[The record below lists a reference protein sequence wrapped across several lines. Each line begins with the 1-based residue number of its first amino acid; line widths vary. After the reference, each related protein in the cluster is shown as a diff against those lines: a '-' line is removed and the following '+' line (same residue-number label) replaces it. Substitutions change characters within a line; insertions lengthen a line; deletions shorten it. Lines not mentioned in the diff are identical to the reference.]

1 MKKTVLI
8 LITLLCHLASHA
20 SKGWPYPITVSQP
33 DGTQLTVRINGD
45 ADFNWVSTLDGVVLK
60 QEGDGYYVANIDTNG
75 MLSSSG
81 TLAHDADKRSSAE
94 QSLCKKQD
102 VKAFLTVNT
111 RPERLAATRGFGGKG
126 STSFFPHTGSPRAIV
141 LLVQFANRPFKVQP
155 RKAFNQYLNSMAD
168 KHQDFGNAENRNTGS
183 VKRYFSDMSGGKF
196 KPQFDLYGPITMPKN
211 AAYYGEG
218 SSSMERYRELVSEAC
233 TMMDDSLDFSKYDAD
248 KDGNVDLVYIIY
260 AGYGE
265 SVSSIDSTLWPKAF
279 VCGTNIK
286 KDGKYVR
293 LAGISNELNG
303 HPDVH
308 YSSTSGLLIN
318 GVGLFCHEFSHCMGL
333 PDFYPTVSPQWTTAN
348 DKQDF
353 DAYDNQGMEEWD
365 VMDNGIYLYNGY
377 SPTAYTAWEREKMGW
392 LTIETL
398 TREGKVELKSI
409 DQGGKAYRI
418 KNDKNTSGNEYY
430 IVENIQA
437 KGWNYKLP
445 ASGMM
450 VSHVEYVPWAF
461 SVFHG
466 GDNSVNNIKKHPR
479 MTIVPAD
486 GYLPSSYRKVSDNSN
501 LTAPYMKKKQY
512 DEQLAGDLYPGKNN
526 VNRLTD
532 AQNMVNYA
540 PWTGG
545 MLNKPIYNIALK
557 NGIVTFDFLKDQ
569 TSTGIEQPESATDS
583 SNEEKIYTID
593 GRYVGTNMNALPKGV
608 YIKGKKKVVVSR

>member
-60 QEGDGYYVANIDTNG
+60 QEGNGYFVAKIDTNG

-111 RPERLAATRGFGGKG
+111 RPERLATTRGFGGKG

-279 VCGTNIK
+279 VCGTDIK

-348 DKQDF
+348 GKQDF

-526 VNRLTD
+526 INRLTD

-557 NGIVTFDFLKDQ
+557 NGIVTFNFLKDQ

-593 GRYVGTNMNALPKGV
+593 GRYVGTNLNALPKGV

>member
-33 DGTQLTVRINGD
+33 DGTQLTIRMNGD
-45 ADFNWVSTLDGVVLK
+45 ADFNWVSTLDNVVLK
-60 QEGDGYYVANIDTNG
+60 QVGNGYYIANIDTNG

-111 RPERLAATRGFGGKG
+111 RPERLTATRGFGGKS

-168 KHQDFGNAENRNTGS
+168 KHQDFGNAEDRNTGS
-183 VKRYFSDMSGGKF
+183 VKKYFSDMSGGKF

-211 AAYYGEG
+211 VSYYGEG
-218 SSSMERYRELVSEAC
+218 SSSMEKYRELVSEAC
-233 TMMDDSLDFSKYDAD
+233 TMMDDSLDFSMYDAD

-279 VCGTNIK
+279 VCGTEIK

-303 HPDVH
+303 RPDGK

-398 TREGKVELKSI
+398 TKEGKVELKSI
-409 DQGGKAYRI
+409 DEGGKAYRI

-437 KGWNYKLP
+437 KGWNKKLP

-450 VSHVEYVPWAF
+450 VSHVEYVPRAF

-569 TSTGIEQPESATDS
+569 TSTGIEQPESATENN
-583 SNEEKIYTID
+583 NEEKIYTID
-593 GRYVGTNMNALPKGV
+593 GRYVGTNLNALPKGV

>member
-60 QEGDGYYVANIDTNG
+60 QEGNGYFVANIDTNG

-111 RPERLAATRGFGGKG
+111 RPERLATTRGFGGKG

-211 AAYYGEG
+211 VAYYGEG

-265 SVSSIDSTLWPKAF
+265 SVSGIESTLWPKAF
-279 VCGTNIK
+279 VCGTDIK

-303 HPDVH
+303 RPDGN
-308 YSSTSGLLIN
+308 YNSKSGLLIN

-348 DKQDF
+348 GKQDF

-526 VNRLTD
+526 INRLTD

-557 NGIVTFDFLKDQ
+557 NGIVTFNFLKDQ

-593 GRYVGTNMNALPKGV
+593 GRYVGTNLNALPKGV

>member
-8 LITLLCHLASHA
+8 LITLLCHLTSHA

-60 QEGDGYYVANIDTNG
+60 QVGNGYYVADIDTNG

-279 VCGTNIK
+279 VCGTDIK

-353 DAYDNQGMEEWD
+353 DAYDNQSMEDWD

-418 KNDKNTSGNEYY
+418 KNDKNTNGNEYY

-526 VNRLTD
+526 INRLTD

-569 TSTGIEQPESATDS
+569 TSTGIELPESATENN
-583 SNEEKIYTID
+583 NEEKIYTID
-593 GRYVGTNMNALPKGV
+593 GRYVGTNLNALPKGV

>member
-60 QEGDGYYVANIDTNG
+60 QEGNGYFVANIDTNG

-111 RPERLAATRGFGGKG
+111 RPERLATTRGFGGKG

-211 AAYYGEG
+211 VAYYGEG

-265 SVSSIDSTLWPKAF
+265 SVSGIESTLWPKAF
-279 VCGTNIK
+279 VCGTDIK

-348 DKQDF
+348 GKQDF

-526 VNRLTD
+526 INRLTD

-557 NGIVTFDFLKDQ
+557 NGIVTFNFLKDQ

-593 GRYVGTNMNALPKGV
+593 GRYVGTNLNALPKGV

>member
-60 QEGDGYYVANIDTNG
+60 QEGNGYYVANIDTNG

-155 RKAFNQYLNSMAD
+155 RKAFNQYLNSMDD

-279 VCGTNIK
+279 VCGTDIK

-348 DKQDF
+348 AKQDF
-353 DAYDNQGMEEWD
+353 EAYDNQGMEDWD

-569 TSTGIEQPESATDS
+569 TSTGIELPESATDS

-593 GRYVGTNMNALPKGV
+593 GRYVGTNLNALPKGV

>member
-33 DGTQLTVRINGD
+33 DGTQLTIRMNGD
-45 ADFNWVSTLDGVVLK
+45 ADFNWVSTLDNVVLK
-60 QEGDGYYVANIDTNG
+60 QVGNGYYIANIDTNG

-168 KHQDFGNAENRNTGS
+168 KHQDFGNAEDRNTGS
-183 VKRYFSDMSGGKF
+183 VKKYFSDMSGGKF

-211 AAYYGEG
+211 VSYYGEG
-218 SSSMERYRELVSEAC
+218 SSSMEKYRELVSEAC
-233 TMMDDSLDFSKYDAD
+233 TMMDDSLDFSMYDAD

-279 VCGTNIK
+279 VCGTEIK

-303 HPDVH
+303 RPDGK

-398 TREGKVELKSI
+398 TKEGKVELKSI
-409 DQGGKAYRI
+409 DEGGKAYRI

-437 KGWNYKLP
+437 KGWNKKLP

-450 VSHVEYVPWAF
+450 VSHVEYEPRAF

-486 GYLPSSYRKVSDNSN
+486 GYLPSSYRKVPNSSN
-501 LTAPYMKKKQY
+501 LTAPYMKKQQY
-512 DEQLAGDLYPGKNN
+512 DEQLAGDLYPGKSN

-593 GRYVGTNMNALPKGV
+593 GRYVGTNLKALPKGV

>member
-33 DGTQLTVRINGD
+33 DGTQLTIRINGD
-45 ADFNWVSTLDGVVLK
+45 ADFNWVSTLDNVVLK
-60 QEGDGYYVANIDTNG
+60 QVGNGYYIANIDTNG

-111 RPERLAATRGFGGKG
+111 RPERLTATRGFGGKS

-168 KHQDFGNAENRNTGS
+168 KHQDFGNAEDRNTGS

-211 AAYYGEG
+211 VAYYGEG

-279 VCGTNIK
+279 VCGTDIK
-286 KDGKYVR
+286 KDGKYMR

-303 HPDVH
+303 RPDGN
-308 YSSTSGLLIN
+308 YNSKSGLLIN

-398 TREGKVELKSI
+398 TKEGKVELKSI
-409 DQGGKAYRI
+409 DEGGKAYRI

-437 KGWNYKLP
+437 KGWNKKLP

-450 VSHVEYVPWAF
+450 VSHVEYVPRAF

-569 TSTGIEQPESATDS
+569 TSTGIEQPESTTDS
-583 SNEEKIYTID
+583 SNAEKIYTID
-593 GRYVGTNMNALPKGV
+593 GRYVGTNLNALPKGV

>member
-60 QEGDGYYVANIDTNG
+60 QEGNGYFVANIDTNG

-279 VCGTNIK
+279 VCGTDIK

-348 DKQDF
+348 GKQDF

-377 SPTAYTAWEREKMGW
+377 SPTAYNAWEREKMGW

-512 DEQLAGDLYPGKNN
+512 DEQLAGDLYPGKSN

-569 TSTGIEQPESATDS
+569 TSTGIEQPESATEN

-593 GRYVGTNMNALPKGV
+593 GRYVGTNLNTLPKGV

>member
-8 LITLLCHLASHA
+8 LITLLCHLTSHA

-60 QEGDGYYVANIDTNG
+60 QEGNGYYVANIDTNG

-155 RKAFNQYLNSMAD
+155 RKAFNQYLNSMAE

-279 VCGTNIK
+279 VCGTDIK

-348 DKQDF
+348 GKQDF

-418 KNDKNTSGNEYY
+418 KNDKNTNGNEYY

-526 VNRLTD
+526 INRLTD

-569 TSTGIEQPESATDS
+569 TSTGIELPESAIDS

-593 GRYVGTNMNALPKGV
+593 GRYVGTNLNALPKGV

>member
-60 QEGDGYYVANIDTNG
+60 QEGNGYYVANIDTNG

-94 QSLCKKQD
+94 KSLCKKQD

-183 VKRYFSDMSGGKF
+183 VKKYFSDMSGGKF

-233 TMMDDSLDFSKYDAD
+233 TMMDDSLDFSMYDAD

-279 VCGTNIK
+279 VCGTEIK

-303 HPDVH
+303 RPDGK

-348 DKQDF
+348 GKQDF
-353 DAYDNQGMEEWD
+353 DAYDNQGMEDWD

-398 TREGKVELKSI
+398 TKEGKVELKSI
-409 DQGGKAYRI
+409 DEGGKAYRI

-437 KGWNYKLP
+437 NGWNKKLP

-450 VSHVEYVPWAF
+450 VSHVEYVPRAF

-569 TSTGIEQPESATDS
+569 TSTGIEQPESTTDS
-583 SNEEKIYTID
+583 SNAEKIYTID
-593 GRYVGTNMNALPKGV
+593 GRYVGTNLNALPKGV

>member
-33 DGTQLTVRINGD
+33 DGTQLTIRINGD

-60 QEGDGYYVANIDTNG
+60 QEGNGYFVANIDTNG

-168 KHQDFGNAENRNTGS
+168 RHQDFGNAEDRNTGS
-183 VKRYFSDMSGGKF
+183 VKKYFSDMSGGKF

-211 AAYYGEG
+211 VAYYGEG

-265 SVSSIDSTLWPKAF
+265 SVSSIESTLWPKAF
-279 VCGTNIK
+279 VCGTEIK

-303 HPDVH
+303 RPDGN
-308 YSSTSGLLIN
+308 YNSKSGLLIN

-353 DAYDNQGMEEWD
+353 EAYDNQGMEDWD

-398 TREGKVELKSI
+398 TKEGKVELKSI
-409 DQGGKAYRI
+409 DEGGKAYRI

-437 KGWNYKLP
+437 KGWNKKLP

-450 VSHVEYVPWAF
+450 VSHVEYEPRAF

-486 GYLPSSYRKVSDNSN
+486 GYLPSSYRKVPNSS
-501 LTAPYMKKKQY
+501 TETWPHIKVDQY
-512 DEQLAGDLYPGKNN
+512 KEQLAGDLYPGKSN

-569 TSTGIEQPESATDS
+569 TSTGIEQPESATEN

-593 GRYVGTNMNALPKGV
+593 GRYVGTNLNALPKGV

>member
-60 QEGDGYYVANIDTNG
+60 QVGNGYYVANIDTNG

-279 VCGTNIK
+279 VCGTDIK
-286 KDGKYVR
+286 KDGKHVR

-348 DKQDF
+348 NKQDF

>member
-33 DGTQLTVRINGD
+33 DGTQLTIRMNGD
-45 ADFNWVSTLDGVVLK
+45 ADFNWVSTLDNVVLK
-60 QEGDGYYVANIDTNG
+60 QVGNGYYIANIDTNG

-168 KHQDFGNAENRNTGS
+168 KHQDFGTAEDRNTGS
-183 VKRYFSDMSGGKF
+183 VKKYFSDMSGGKF

-211 AAYYGEG
+211 VSYYGEG
-218 SSSMERYRELVSEAC
+218 SSSMEKYRELVSEAC
-233 TMMDDSLDFSKYDAD
+233 TMMDDSLDFSMYDAD

-279 VCGTNIK
+279 VCGTEIK

-303 HPDVH
+303 RPDGK

-398 TREGKVELKSI
+398 TKEGKVELKSI
-409 DQGGKAYRI
+409 DEGGKAYRI

-437 KGWNYKLP
+437 KGWNKKLP
-445 ASGMM
+445 AS
-450 VSHVEYVPWAF
+450 
-461 SVFHG
+461 

-479 MTIVPAD
+479 MTIVPAA
-486 GYLPSSYRKVSDNSN
+486 GYLPSSYRKVPNSSN
-501 LTAPYMKKKQY
+501 LTAPYMKKQQY
-512 DEQLAGDLYPGKNN
+512 DEQLAGDLYPGKSN

-569 TSTGIEQPESATDS
+569 TSTGIEQPESATENN
-583 SNEEKIYTID
+583 NEEKIYTID
-593 GRYVGTNMNALPKGV
+593 GRYVGTNLNALPKGV

>member
-60 QEGDGYYVANIDTNG
+60 QEGNGYFVANIDTNG

-111 RPERLAATRGFGGKG
+111 RPERLATTRGFGGKG

-279 VCGTNIK
+279 VCGTDIK

-348 DKQDF
+348 GKQDF

-398 TREGKVELKSI
+398 TKEGKVELKSI

-466 GDNSVNNIKKHPR
+466 GDNSVNNIKGHPR

-512 DEQLAGDLYPGKNN
+512 EEQLAGDLYPGKNN
-526 VNRLTD
+526 INRLTD

-569 TSTGIEQPESATDS
+569 TSTGIEQPESATEN

-593 GRYVGTNMNALPKGV
+593 GRYVGTNLNALPKGV

>member
-33 DGTQLTVRINGD
+33 DGTQLTIRINGD

-60 QEGDGYYVANIDTNG
+60 QVGNGYYIANIDTNG

-168 KHQDFGNAENRNTGS
+168 RHQDFGNAEDRNTGS
-183 VKRYFSDMSGGKF
+183 VKKYFSDMSGGKF

-279 VCGTNIK
+279 VCGTDIK

-348 DKQDF
+348 GKQDF

-526 VNRLTD
+526 INRLTD

-569 TSTGIEQPESATDS
+569 TSTGIELPESATDC

-593 GRYVGTNMNALPKGV
+593 GRYVGTNLNALPKGV

>member
-60 QEGDGYYVANIDTNG
+60 QVGNGYYVANIDTNG

-111 RPERLAATRGFGGKG
+111 RPERLATTRGFGGKG

-211 AAYYGEG
+211 VAYYGEG

-569 TSTGIEQPESATDS
+569 TSTGIEQPESATENN
-583 SNEEKIYTID
+583 NEEKIYTID

>member
-1 MKKTVLI
+1 MARAFR
-8 LITLLCHLASHA
+8 ASN
-20 SKGWPYPITVSQP
+20 GRP
-33 DGTQLTVRINGD
+33 DG
-45 ADFNWVSTLDGVVLK
+45 K
-60 QEGDGYYVANIDTNG
+60 
-75 MLSSSG
+75 
-81 TLAHDADKRSSAE
+81 
-94 QSLCKKQD
+94 
-102 VKAFLTVNT
+102 
-111 RPERLAATRGFGGKG
+111 
-126 STSFFPHTGSPRAIV
+126 
-141 LLVQFANRPFKVQP
+141 
-155 RKAFNQYLNSMAD
+155 
-168 KHQDFGNAENRNTGS
+168 
-183 VKRYFSDMSGGKF
+183 
-196 KPQFDLYGPITMPKN
+196 
-211 AAYYGEG
+211 
-218 SSSMERYRELVSEAC
+218 
-233 TMMDDSLDFSKYDAD
+233 
-248 KDGNVDLVYIIY
+248 
-260 AGYGE
+260 
-265 SVSSIDSTLWPKAF
+265 
-279 VCGTNIK
+279 
-286 KDGKYVR
+286 
-293 LAGISNELNG
+293 
-303 HPDVH
+303 

-348 DKQDF
+348 NKQDF

-398 TREGKVELKSI
+398 TKEGKVELKSI

-526 VNRLTD
+526 INRLTD

-545 MLNKPIYNIALK
+545 MLNKPIYNVALK

-593 GRYVGTNMNALPKGV
+593 GRYVGTNLNALPKGV

>member
-45 ADFNWVSTLDGVVLK
+45 ADFNWVSTLDGVGLK
-60 QEGDGYYVANIDTNG
+60 QEGNGYFVANIDTNG

-81 TLAHDADKRSSAE
+81 TLAHDADKRSPAE

-111 RPERLAATRGFGGKG
+111 RPERLATTRGFGGKG

-279 VCGTNIK
+279 VCGTDIK

-348 DKQDF
+348 GKQDF

-526 VNRLTD
+526 INRLTD

-569 TSTGIEQPESATDS
+569 TSTGIELPESATDS

-593 GRYVGTNMNALPKGV
+593 GRYVGTNLNALPKGV

>member
-60 QEGDGYYVANIDTNG
+60 QEGNGYFVANIDTNG
-75 MLSSSG
+75 TLSSSG
-81 TLAHDADKRSSAE
+81 TLAHDADKRSPAE

-111 RPERLAATRGFGGKG
+111 RPERLATTRGFGGKG

-211 AAYYGEG
+211 VAYYGEG
-218 SSSMERYRELVSEAC
+218 SSSMERYRELVYDAC

-279 VCGTNIK
+279 VCGTEIK

-303 HPDVH
+303 RPDGK

-348 DKQDF
+348 GKQDF

-486 GYLPSSYRKVSDNSN
+486 GYLPSSYRKVPNSS
-501 LTAPYMKKKQY
+501 TETWPHIKVDQY
-512 DEQLAGDLYPGKNN
+512 KEQLAGDLYPGKSN

-532 AQNMVNYA
+532 AQNIVNYA

-569 TSTGIEQPESATDS
+569 TSTGIEQPESATEN

-593 GRYVGTNMNALPKGV
+593 GRYVGTNLYALPKGV

>member
-60 QEGDGYYVANIDTNG
+60 QEGNGYFVANIDTNG

-111 RPERLAATRGFGGKG
+111 RPERLATTRGFGGKG

-279 VCGTNIK
+279 VCGTDIK

-348 DKQDF
+348 GKQDF

-398 TREGKVELKSI
+398 TKEGKVELKSI

-461 SVFHG
+461 SVCHG
-466 GDNSVNNIKKHPR
+466 GDNSVNNIKGHPR

-526 VNRLTD
+526 INRLTD

-569 TSTGIEQPESATDS
+569 TSTGIEQPESATEN

-593 GRYVGTNMNALPKGV
+593 GRYVGTNLNALPKGV

>member
-33 DGTQLTVRINGD
+33 DGTQLPVRINGD

-60 QEGDGYYVANIDTNG
+60 QEGNGYYVANIDTNG

-94 QSLCKKQD
+94 KSLCKKQD

-218 SSSMERYRELVSEAC
+218 SSSMEKYRELVSEAC

-279 VCGTNIK
+279 VCGTDIK

-348 DKQDF
+348 GKQDF

-418 KNDKNTSGNEYY
+418 KNDKNTNGNEYY

-526 VNRLTD
+526 INRLTD

-569 TSTGIEQPESATDS
+569 TSTGIELPESATDS

-593 GRYVGTNMNALPKGV
+593 GRYVGTNLNALPKGV

>member
-33 DGTQLTVRINGD
+33 DGTQLTIRMNGD
-45 ADFNWVSTLDGVVLK
+45 ADFNWVSTLDNVVLK
-60 QEGDGYYVANIDTNG
+60 QVGNGYYIANIDTNG

-168 KHQDFGNAENRNTGS
+168 KHQDFGNAEDRNTGS
-183 VKRYFSDMSGGKF
+183 VKKYFSDMSGGKF

-211 AAYYGEG
+211 VSYYGEG
-218 SSSMERYRELVSEAC
+218 SSSMEKYRELVSEAC
-233 TMMDDSLDFSKYDAD
+233 TMMDDSLDFSMYDAD

-279 VCGTNIK
+279 VCGTEIK

-303 HPDVH
+303 RPDGK

-398 TREGKVELKSI
+398 TKEGKVELKSI
-409 DQGGKAYRI
+409 DEGGKAYRI

-437 KGWNYKLP
+437 KGWNKKLP

-450 VSHVEYVPWAF
+450 VSHVEYEPRAF

-486 GYLPSSYRKVSDNSN
+486 GYLPSSYRKVPNSSN
-501 LTAPYMKKKQY
+501 LTAPYMKKQQY
-512 DEQLAGDLYPGKNN
+512 DEQLAGDLYPGKSN

-569 TSTGIEQPESATDS
+569 TSTGIEQPESATENN
-583 SNEEKIYTID
+583 NEEKIYTID
-593 GRYVGTNMNALPKGV
+593 GRYVGTNLNALPKGV

>member
-60 QEGDGYYVANIDTNG
+60 QEGNGYYVANIDTNG

-248 KDGNVDLVYIIY
+248 KDGNIDLVYIIY

-279 VCGTNIK
+279 VCGTDIK

-398 TREGKVELKSI
+398 TKEGKVELKSI
-409 DQGGKAYRI
+409 DEGGKAYRI

-437 KGWNYKLP
+437 KGWNKKLP

-450 VSHVEYVPWAF
+450 VSHVEYEPRAF

-557 NGIVTFDFLKDQ
+557 NGIVTFDFLKD
-569 TSTGIEQPESATDS
+569 
-583 SNEEKIYTID
+583 
-593 GRYVGTNMNALPKGV
+593 
-608 YIKGKKKVVVSR
+608 

>member
-60 QEGDGYYVANIDTNG
+60 QEGNGYYVANIDTNG

-81 TLAHDADKRSSAE
+81 TLAHDADKRSYAE

-102 VKAFLTVNT
+102 VKAFLTINT

-168 KHQDFGNAENRNTGS
+168 RHQDFGNAENRNTGS
-183 VKRYFSDMSGGKF
+183 VKKYFSDMSGGKF

-279 VCGTNIK
+279 VCGTDIK

-303 HPDVH
+303 RPDGN
-308 YSSTSGLLIN
+308 YNSKSGLLIN

-348 DKQDF
+348 GKQDF

-526 VNRLTD
+526 INRLTD

-569 TSTGIEQPESATDS
+569 TSTGIELPESATDS

-593 GRYVGTNMNALPKGV
+593 GRYVGTNLNALPKGV

>member
-60 QEGDGYYVANIDTNG
+60 QVGNGYYVANIDTNG

-279 VCGTNIK
+279 VCGTDIK

-348 DKQDF
+348 NKQDF

-526 VNRLTD
+526 INRLTD

-593 GRYVGTNMNALPKGV
+593 GRYVGTNLNALPKGV

>member
-60 QEGDGYYVANIDTNG
+60 QEGNGYFVANIDTNG

-111 RPERLAATRGFGGKG
+111 RPERLATTRGFGGKG

-279 VCGTNIK
+279 VCGTDIK

-348 DKQDF
+348 GKQDF

-409 DQGGKAYRI
+409 NQGGKAYRI

-526 VNRLTD
+526 INRLTD

-569 TSTGIEQPESATDS
+569 TSTGIELPESATDS

-593 GRYVGTNMNALPKGV
+593 GRYVGTNLNALPKGV

>member
-60 QEGDGYYVANIDTNG
+60 QVGNGYYVANIDTNG

-81 TLAHDADKRSSAE
+81 TLAHDVDKRSSAE

-111 RPERLAATRGFGGKG
+111 RPERLAATRGFGGKS

-141 LLVQFANRPFKVQP
+141 LLVQFANRSFKVQP

-168 KHQDFGNAENRNTGS
+168 RHQDFGNAEDRNTGS
-183 VKRYFSDMSGGKF
+183 VKKYFSDMSGGKF

-211 AAYYGEG
+211 VAYYGEG
-218 SSSMERYRELVSEAC
+218 SSSMERYRELVYDAC
-233 TMMDDSLDFSKYDAD
+233 TMMDDSLDFSMYDAD

-265 SVSSIDSTLWPKAF
+265 SVSSIESTLWPKAF
-279 VCGTNIK
+279 VCGAEIK

-303 HPDVH
+303 RPDGN
-308 YSSTSGLLIN
+308 YNSKSGLLIN

-348 DKQDF
+348 GKQDF
-353 DAYDNQGMEEWD
+353 DAYDNQGMEDWD

-398 TREGKVELKSI
+398 TKEGKVELKSI

-526 VNRLTD
+526 INRLTD

-569 TSTGIEQPESATDS
+569 TSTGIELPESATDS

-593 GRYVGTNMNALPKGV
+593 GRYVGTNLNALPKGV

>member
-33 DGTQLTVRINGD
+33 DGTQLTIRMNGD

-60 QEGDGYYVANIDTNG
+60 QEGNGYYVANIDTNG

-81 TLAHDADKRSSAE
+81 TLAHDASKRSSAE

-111 RPERLAATRGFGGKG
+111 RPEHLAATRGFGGKS

-141 LLVQFANRPFKVQP
+141 LLVQFANRSFKVQP

-168 KHQDFGNAENRNTGS
+168 KHQDFGNAEDRNTGS
-183 VKRYFSDMSGGKF
+183 VKKYFSDMSGGKF

-211 AAYYGEG
+211 VAYYGEG
-218 SSSMERYRELVSEAC
+218 SSSMERYRELVYDAC
-233 TMMDDSLDFSKYDAD
+233 TMMDDSLDFSMYDAD

-265 SVSSIDSTLWPKAF
+265 SVSSIESTLWPKAF

-353 DAYDNQGMEEWD
+353 EAYDNQGMEDWD

-409 DQGGKAYRI
+409 DEGGKAYRI

-430 IVENIQA
+430 IVENVQA
-437 KGWNYKLP
+437 KGWNKKLP

-450 VSHVEYVPWAF
+450 VSHVEYEPRAF

-486 GYLPSSYRKVSDNSN
+486 GYLPSSYRKVPNSSN
-501 LTAPYMKKKQY
+501 LTAPYMKKQQY
-512 DEQLAGDLYPGKNN
+512 DEQLAGDLYPGKSN

-569 TSTGIEQPESATDS
+569 TSTGIEQPESATENN
-583 SNEEKIYTID
+583 NEEKIYTID
-593 GRYVGTNMNALPKGV
+593 GRYVGTNLNALPKGV

>member
-33 DGTQLTVRINGD
+33 DGTQLTIRMNGD
-45 ADFNWVSTLDGVVLK
+45 ADFNWVSTLDNVVLK
-60 QEGDGYYVANIDTNG
+60 QVGNGYYIANIDTNG

-168 KHQDFGNAENRNTGS
+168 KHQDFGNAEDRNTGS

-211 AAYYGEG
+211 VSYYGEG
-218 SSSMERYRELVSEAC
+218 SSSMEKYRELVSEAC
-233 TMMDDSLDFSKYDAD
+233 TMMDDSLDFSMYDAD

-265 SVSSIDSTLWPKAF
+265 SVSSIDFTLWPKAF
-279 VCGTNIK
+279 VCGTEIK

-303 HPDVH
+303 RPDGK

-398 TREGKVELKSI
+398 TKEGKVELKSI
-409 DQGGKAYRI
+409 DEGGKAYRI

-437 KGWNYKLP
+437 KGWNKKLP

-450 VSHVEYVPWAF
+450 VSHVEYEPRAF

-486 GYLPSSYRKVSDNSN
+486 GYLPSSYRKVPNSSN
-501 LTAPYMKKKQY
+501 LTAPYMKKQQY
-512 DEQLAGDLYPGKNN
+512 DEQLAGDLYPEKSN

-569 TSTGIEQPESATDS
+569 TSTGIEQPESATENN
-583 SNEEKIYTID
+583 NEEKIYTID
-593 GRYVGTNMNALPKGV
+593 GRYVGTNLNALPKGV

>member
-60 QEGDGYYVANIDTNG
+60 QEGNGYFVANIDTNG

-168 KHQDFGNAENRNTGS
+168 RHQDFGNAEDRNTGS
-183 VKRYFSDMSGGKF
+183 VKKYFSDMSGGKF

-211 AAYYGEG
+211 VAYYGEG

-265 SVSSIDSTLWPKAF
+265 SVSSIESTLWPKAF
-279 VCGTNIK
+279 VCGTEIK

-303 HPDVH
+303 RPDGN
-308 YSSTSGLLIN
+308 YNSKSGLLIN

-353 DAYDNQGMEEWD
+353 EAYDNQGMEDWD

-398 TREGKVELKSI
+398 TKEGKVELKSI
-409 DQGGKAYRI
+409 DEGGKAYRI

-430 IVENIQA
+430 IVEKIQA
-437 KGWNYKLP
+437 KGWNKKLP

-450 VSHVEYVPWAF
+450 VSHVEYEPRAF

-486 GYLPSSYRKVSDNSN
+486 GYLPSSYRKVPNSS
-501 LTAPYMKKKQY
+501 TETWPHIKVDQY
-512 DEQLAGDLYPGKNN
+512 KEQLAGDLYPGKSN

-569 TSTGIEQPESATDS
+569 TSTGIEQPESATEN

-593 GRYVGTNMNALPKGV
+593 GRYVGTNLKALPKGV

>member
-60 QEGDGYYVANIDTNG
+60 QVGNGYYVADIDTNG

-279 VCGTNIK
+279 VCGTDIK

-466 GDNSVNNIKKHPR
+466 GDNSVNNIKGHPR

-486 GYLPSSYRKVSDNSN
+486 GYLPSSYRKVPNSS
-501 LTAPYMKKKQY
+501 TETWPHIKVDQY
-512 DEQLAGDLYPGKNN
+512 KEQLAGDLYPGKSN

-569 TSTGIEQPESATDS
+569 TSTGIEQPESATEN

-593 GRYVGTNMNALPKGV
+593 GRYVGTNLNALPKGV

>member
-33 DGTQLTVRINGD
+33 DGTQLTIRINGD
-45 ADFNWVSTLDGVVLK
+45 ADFNWVSTLDNVVLK
-60 QEGDGYYVANIDTNG
+60 QVGNGYYIANIDTNG

-111 RPERLAATRGFGGKG
+111 RPERLAATRGFGGKS

-168 KHQDFGNAENRNTGS
+168 KHQDFGNAEDRNTGS
-183 VKRYFSDMSGGKF
+183 VKKYFSDMSGGKF

-233 TMMDDSLDFSKYDAD
+233 TMMDDSLDFSMYDAD

-265 SVSSIDSTLWPKAF
+265 SVSGIESTLWPKAF
-279 VCGTNIK
+279 VCGTEIK

-303 HPDVH
+303 RPDVH
-308 YSSTSGLLIN
+308 YSSKSGLLIN

-333 PDFYPTVSPQWTTAN
+333 PNFYPTVSPQWTTAN
-348 DKQDF
+348 GKKDF
-353 DAYDNQGMEEWD
+353 DAYDNQGMEDWD

-398 TREGKVELKSI
+398 TKEGKVELKSI
-409 DQGGKAYRI
+409 DEGGKAYRI

-437 KGWNYKLP
+437 KGWNKKLP

-450 VSHVEYVPWAF
+450 VSHVEYEPRAF

-486 GYLPSSYRKVSDNSN
+486 GYLPSSYRKVPNNSN
-501 LTAPYMKKKQY
+501 LTAPYMKKQQY
-512 DEQLAGDLYPGKNN
+512 DEQLAGDLYPGKSN

-569 TSTGIEQPESATDS
+569 TSTGIEQPESATVN

-593 GRYVGTNMNALPKGV
+593 GRYVGTNLKALPKGV

>member
-33 DGTQLTVRINGD
+33 DGTQLTIRINGD
-45 ADFNWVSTLDGVVLK
+45 ADFNWVSTLDNVVLK
-60 QEGDGYYVANIDTNG
+60 QVGNGYYIANIDTNG

-168 KHQDFGNAENRNTGS
+168 KHQDFGNAEDRNTGS
-183 VKRYFSDMSGGKF
+183 VKKYFSDMSGEKF

-211 AAYYGEG
+211 VAYYGEG

-233 TMMDDSLDFSKYDAD
+233 TMMDDSLDFSMYDAD

-279 VCGTNIK
+279 VCGTDIK

-303 HPDVH
+303 RPDGN
-308 YSSTSGLLIN
+308 YNSKSGLLIN

-398 TREGKVELKSI
+398 TKEGKVELKSI
-409 DQGGKAYRI
+409 DEGGKAYRI

-430 IVENIQA
+430 IVENVQA
-437 KGWNYKLP
+437 KGWNKKLP

-450 VSHVEYVPWAF
+450 VSHVEYEPRAF

-486 GYLPSSYRKVSDNSN
+486 GYLPSSYRKVPNSSN
-501 LTAPYMKKKQY
+501 LTAPYMKKQQY
-512 DEQLAGDLYPGKNN
+512 DEQLAGDLYPGKSN

-569 TSTGIEQPESATDS
+569 TSTGIEQPESATENN
-583 SNEEKIYTID
+583 NEEKIYTID
-593 GRYVGTNMNALPKGV
+593 GRYVGTNLNALPKGV

>member
-45 ADFNWVSTLDGVVLK
+45 ADFNWVSTLDGVALK
-60 QEGDGYYVANIDTNG
+60 QEGNGYYVANIDTNG

-168 KHQDFGNAENRNTGS
+168 KHQDFGNAENRNMGS

-279 VCGTNIK
+279 VCGTDIK

-348 DKQDF
+348 NKQDF

-526 VNRLTD
+526 INRLTD

-569 TSTGIEQPESATDS
+569 TSTGIEQPESATEN

-593 GRYVGTNMNALPKGV
+593 GRYVGTNLNALPKGV